1 MAMTSPAVTL
11 QPLFALAL
19 GQVVLLADPLEAAL
33 MMRAILALRG
43 EAESNPDPLC
53 AWTGDLN
60 GVDQLQRHAAFAPL
74 ISRLKGHVWTYL
86 QALGFDPT
94 ALALHLQRCWP
105 VVGEAGQVVGR
116 HHHPNAHL
124 SAVYYL
130 NGDGSGRSGCLRL
143 WPQRQY
149 NELVPGLAVGHG
161 GPIRPDHAAANHAGA
176 QQWNAPWFDVAPRA
190 GLLVL
195 FPACIDHAV
204 LENNDDDDRRFSISM
219 WILCLQRL
227 RNPRRGGGRSIWH
240 PIRVVGS
247 RWRVRQWGLRGDEA
261 ASLAFG
267 VTDCAG
273 SITASGLAAQGSLNW
288 SGMSRRLVVRVCD
301 RPPFPNL

>member
-1 MAMTSPAVTL
+1 MAMTSPAMTL
-11 QPLFALAL
+11 QPLFPVAL
-19 GQVVLLADPLEAAL
+19 GQVALPADPLEGAL
-33 MMRAILALRG
+33 LMRAMLALRG

-60 GVDQLQRHAAFAPL
+60 GVDQLQRDAAFAPL
-74 ISRLKGHVWTYL
+74 ISRLEGHVWTYL
-86 QALGFDPT
+86 QALGFDPA

-161 GPIRPDHAAANHAGA
+161 GPIRADHAGA
-176 QQWNAPWFDVAPRA
+176 KQWNAPWFDVAPRA

-219 WILCLQRL
+219 DFVLTA
-227 RNPRRGGGRSIWH
+227 PAEPSAGGRPEYLAPH
-240 PIRVVGS
+240 PGGWQLVPGPAGHALVPENPQV
-247 RWRVRQWGLRGDEA
+247 WR
-261 ASLAFG
+261 
-267 VTDCAG
+267 
-273 SITASGLAAQGSLNW
+273 
-288 SGMSRRLVVRVCD
+288 
-301 RPPFPNL
+301 